1 MCTLRCRSSLLL
13 RVVSTHLRKCAH
25 LLNMPKQVWK
35 IDKFHG
41 GINSNADPRDIAD
54 NQFAELDGVMV
65 DEIGTIRTLGS
76 MIVHPDV
83 AVNTSHDSDSCIG
96 LGLFTFSHDRQGAE
110 DMDTSATEAETNYIA
125 ISGTNTSQG
134 KLSLWSD
141 RDGWDEDITGFDM
154 GSNVNG
160 HYHYYYA
167 DGDLRVF
174 DGNPANTSNKPQSLS
189 YMKRGANKILSVAGT
204 VVDGW
209 EVCPQAISGD
219 LSSST
224 IGTKFNSANQATGG
238 YATEAAI
245 TLMDAYY
252 PVGLSFN
259 GAGSLGTSGTWGG
272 YHAFYYSV
280 MFNKRYPFSEAN
292 SQESKL
298 TLISK
303 YTASSYDKEVS
314 LRLYLFPSTANNPS
328 IVGVNIYIRKVNSA
342 LVPYGPAYLLIE
354 ASTIGDYLIT
364 TPLSVESTTWAT
376 YDTTKIRNSALLV
389 YPSLPTAVTYE
400 DRNGYPGVDSSQIVR
415 QIKTAVVA
423 NRIAYVGNVHQDIW
437 RGDAIIKSPVNELD
451 VFPSERILESAI
463 NDGDAIIKLEEYADR
478 ILQFKKTKLTL
489 INVSQEIDFIEEVY
503 DHKGVANFGAVTKTD
518 AGVAWVN
525 ENGCFF
531 YDGKSVTNL
540 LTKKGVQIIDENLW
554 ASFIS
559 DESLIGYNAFKSQ
572 LIICKSYDDAS
583 NNDDAYIFDM
593 VTRSW
598 ITGSLSLG
606 DEHKT
611 NFRNFKGDLII
622 GRNSSTALDIMKW
635 SDTSVA
641 QTISIKTKDFDFG
654 QPAQRKK
661 IYKVYITYQGDGSAV
676 TVGYR
681 TNGENTG
688 TPGNFYKITS
698 ATDGSTSGSTD
709 STTPLWSGTAG
720 TTDWLKAELK
730 PVTSI
735 NNVNSFQIVIGG
747 TAAADFKI
755 NSISII
761 FRMKGLK

>member
-1 MCTLRCRSSLLL
+1 
-13 RVVSTHLRKCAH
+13 
-25 LLNMPKQVWK
+25 MPKQIWK

-54 NQFAELDGVMV
+54 HQFVELDGVMV

-76 MIVHPDV
+76 MIVHPSV
-83 AVNTSHDSDSCIG
+83 ATNTSHDADSCVG

-110 DMDTSATEAETNYIA
+110 DMDAPATEAETNYIA
-125 ISGTNTSQG
+125 ISGTNGYTG
-134 KLSLWSD
+134 TLSLWSD
-141 RDGWDEDITGFDM
+141 RDGWDVDITGFDM
-154 GSNVNG
+154 GIDYNG
-160 HYHYYYA
+160 HYQYYYA

-174 DGNPANTSNKPQSLS
+174 DGNSANTNNSGRSLS
-189 YMKRGANKILSVAGT
+189 YIKRDANKILSVSGT
-204 VVDGW
+204 AVDGW
-209 EVCPQAISGD
+209 KVCPQAIDSKI
-219 LSSST
+219 ST
-224 IGTKFNSANQATGG
+224 GTGVRFNASVQASGG
-238 YATEAAI
+238 YDTEAAI
-245 TLMDAYY
+245 TLMSTTY

-259 GAGSLGTSGTWGG
+259 GAGSLGVGDWAS

-298 TLISK
+298 RLIGQ
-303 YTASSYDKEVS
+303 YASTSYDKEVS
-314 LRLYLFPSTANNPS
+314 LRLYLFPDTANNPS
-328 IVGVNIYIRKVNSA
+328 IVGVNIYTRKVNSA
-342 LVPYGPAYLLIE
+342 LIPYGPAYLLIE
-354 ASTIGDYLIT
+354 ASTIGDYLIS

-376 YDTTKIRNSALLV
+376 HDTTKIKNTDLLV
-389 YPSLPTAVTYE
+389 YPTLPTAVTYE
-400 DRNGYPGVDSSQIVR
+400 DRNGYPGTEGSQVVR

-437 RGDAIIKSPVNELD
+437 RGDAVIKSPVNELD
-451 VFPSERILESAI
+451 VFPSERVLESAV
-463 NDGDAIIKLEEYADR
+463 NDGDAIVKLEEYADR
-478 ILQFKKTKLTL
+478 LLQFKKRKLTL
-489 INVSQEIDFIEEVY
+489 INISQEIDFIEEVY

-518 AGVAWVN
+518 VGVAWIN

-540 LTKKGVQIIDENLW
+540 LTEKGVQIIDENLW
-554 ASFIS
+554 AAFIS

-598 ITGSLSLG
+598 VTGSLSLG

-611 NFRNFKGDLII
+611 NFRNFKGDLIV
-622 GRNSSTALDIMKW
+622 GKNGGTDLDIMKW

-641 QTISIKTKDFDFG
+641 QTISIKTKDYDFG

-681 TNGENTG
+681 TNGENTA

-698 ATDGSTSGSTD
+698 ATDGSTSGATD
-709 STTPLWSGTAG
+709 STTPLWSGTTG

-730 PVTSI
+730 PVVSI
-735 NNVNSFQIVIGG
+735 NSVNSFQIVIGG

>member
-1 MCTLRCRSSLLL
+1 
-13 RVVSTHLRKCAH
+13 
-25 LLNMPKQVWK
+25 MPKQVWK

-54 NQFAELDGVMV
+54 HQFAELDGVMV

-76 MIVHPDV
+76 MIVHPSV
-83 AVNTSHDSDSCIG
+83 ATNTSHDADSCVG

-110 DMDTSATEAETNYIA
+110 DMDAPATEAETNYIA
-125 ISGTNTSQG
+125 ISGTNGWTG
-134 KLSLWSD
+134 LLSLWSD
-141 RDGWDEDITGFDM
+141 RDGWDVDITGFDM
-154 GSNVNG
+154 GIGGNM

-174 DGNPANTSNKPQSLS
+174 DGNTANTSNWPQSLS
-189 YMKRGANKILSVAGT
+189 YIKRDANKILSVSGT
-204 VVDGW
+204 AVDGW
-209 EVCPQAISGD
+209 KVCPQAIDAKIRTSA
-219 LSSST
+219 LSR
-224 IGTKFNSANQATGG
+224 FNSNSQATSG
-238 YATEAAI
+238 YGTEAAI
-245 TLMDAYY
+245 TLMSTTY
-252 PVGLSFN
+252 PIGLSFN
-259 GAGSLGTSGTWGG
+259 GAGSLSVGDNWAGH
-272 YHAFYYSV
+272 HAFYYSV

-298 TLISK
+298 QLISS
-303 YTASSYDKEVS
+303 YTTTTYAKEVS
-314 LRLYLFPSTANNPS
+314 LRLYLFPDTSNNPS
-328 IVGVNIYIRKVNSA
+328 VVGVNIYVRKVNEA
-342 LVPYGPAYLLIE
+342 GVAYGSAYLLIE
-354 ASTIGDYLIT
+354 AATVDDGEGVISS
-364 TPLSVESTTWAT
+364 PLSVESTTWAT
-376 YDTTKIRNSALLV
+376 YDTDKIRNSALLV
-389 YPSLPTAVTYE
+389 YPTIPTAVTYE
-400 DRNGYPGVDSSQIVR
+400 DRNGYPGIGNQIVR

-423 NRIAYVGNVHQDIW
+423 NRIAYIGNVHQDVW

-451 VFPSERILESAI
+451 VFPAERVLESAV
-463 NDGDAIIKLEEYADR
+463 NDGDAIVKLEEYADR
-478 ILQFKKTKLTL
+478 LLQFKKRKLTL
-489 INVSQEIDFIEEVY
+489 INISQEIDFIEAVY

-518 AGVAWVN
+518 VGIAWIN

-540 LTKKGVQIIDENLW
+540 LTEKGVQIIDENLW
-554 ASFIS
+554 AAFIS

-598 ITGSLSLG
+598 VTGSLSLG

-622 GRNSSTALDIMKW
+622 GKNGGTDLDIMKW

-661 IYKVYITYQGDGSAV
+661 IHKVYITYQGDGSAV

-681 TNGENTG
+681 TNGENTA

-698 ATDGSTSGSTD
+698 ATDGSTSGATD
-709 STTPLWSGTAG
+709 STTPLWSGPAG
-720 TTDWLKAELK
+720 ITDWLKAELK
-730 PVTSI
+730 PVVSI
-735 NNVNSFQIVIGG
+735 NSVSSFQIVIGG